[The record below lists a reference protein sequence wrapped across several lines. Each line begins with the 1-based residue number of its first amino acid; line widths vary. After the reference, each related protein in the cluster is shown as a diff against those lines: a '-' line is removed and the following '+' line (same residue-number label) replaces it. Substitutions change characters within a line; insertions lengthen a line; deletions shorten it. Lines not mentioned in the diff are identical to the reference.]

1 LTSAVNCYRNI
12 LELRKE
18 TIDETEVQKFENH
31 HTEETQKS
39 VAETEVQEFENND
52 TKEIQEII
60 AKNNV
65 QELVNHDTKEILQLY
80 HCDDQNENTI
90 KPSKQMK

>member
-1 LTSAVNCYRNI
+1 MTSAVNCYRNI

-18 TIDETEVQKFENH
+18 TIDETDVQKFENH
-31 HTEETQKS
+31 DTEETQEIID
-39 VAETEVQEFENND
+39 ETEVQEFENND

-80 HCDDQNENTI
+80 HCDDQI
-90 KPSKQMK
+90 LRYLSSFLIA